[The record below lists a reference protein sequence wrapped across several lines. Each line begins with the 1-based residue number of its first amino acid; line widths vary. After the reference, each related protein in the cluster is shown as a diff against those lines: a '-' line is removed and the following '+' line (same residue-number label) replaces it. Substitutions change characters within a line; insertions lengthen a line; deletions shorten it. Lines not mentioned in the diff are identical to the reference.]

1 MPNMPSRGG
10 SRFSNRSDA
19 RTDKYSYFNDN
30 AAKTCDDTTMIKHEP
45 ETKPCRGFFP
55 GSTLCRTSTRPC
67 LGPTAVKLGLEAG
80 ITGT

>member
-1 MPNMPSRGG
+1 MLLGRFANSGLIYDGNVCGRSSSMPNMRSRGG

-45 ETKPCRGFFP
+45 ETKPCRGFF
-55 GSTLCRTSTRPC
+55 SREYAL
-67 LGPTAVKLGLEAG
+67 
-80 ITGT
+80 